1 MRCARGRPVSPLDEL
16 IRQRIRHHG
25 PMDLGEYMALCLSH
39 PVHGYYMTR
48 DPLGVD
54 GDFTTAPEVSQMF
67 GEMIGVWLADLWI
80 KMGSPS
86 AFILL
91 ECGPGRGTLMAD
103 ALRATKNVPGFHAA
117 AKLHLMEI
125 SPVLKEAQKRA
136 LGAYD
141 PVWIDDLAR
150 LPARL
155 PVLLVGNEFLDAL
168 PVRQVRREKG
178 RWLERA
184 VSIEGENTLVLG
196 EVEADPA
203 LVEDLP
209 AAIRDGGEEGIFE
222 TSRVLNQFIKSVD
235 ILLKTQQ
242 GAALFL
248 DYGHIATA
256 MGDTLQAVRR
266 HEFAGL
272 FDTPGLCDL
281 TAHVDFENIAR
292 LAGEDEVAVY
302 GPVTQGAFLKNLGIE
317 VRAARLMAGANPAQA
332 DSLRAGLERL
342 IDTEQMGTLFKVIAL
357 SHDPSLTPAGFHESL

>member
-1 MRCARGRPVSPLDEL
+1 MSPLDEL
-16 IRQRIRHHG
+16 IRQRIRQHG
-25 PMDLGEYMALCLSH
+25 PMDLGEYMGLCLSH

-48 DPLGVD
+48 DPLGTD

-67 GEMIGVWLADLWI
+67 GEMIGAWLADLWI
-80 KMGSPS
+80 KMGSPA

-136 LGAYD
+136 LAVYD
-141 PVWIDDLAR
+141 PVWIDDVAQ

-155 PVLLVGNEFLDAL
+155 PVLLVANEFLDAL
-168 PVRQVRREKG
+168 PVRQLRREKG
-178 RWLERA
+178 GWLERI
-184 VSIEGENTLVLG
+184 VSIGPENTLIAG

-203 LVEDLP
+203 LVEELP
-209 AAIRDGGEEGIFE
+209 AAIRHGGEDGIFE
-222 TSRVLNQFIKSVD
+222 TSRVLNQFIRSVD
-235 ILLKTQQ
+235 ILLKTQ
-242 GAALFL
+242 GGGALFL
-248 DYGHIATA
+248 DYGHAHTA
-256 MGDTLQAVRR
+256 WGETVQAVRA
-266 HEFAGL
+266 HKFAGI

-292 LAGEDEVAVY
+292 LAGEDEVAVH

-332 DSLRAGLERL
+332 DSLRAGLARL
-342 IDTEQMGTLFKVIAL
+342 IDTEQMGNLFKVIAL
-357 SHDPSLTPAGFHESL
+357 CNDPSITPAGFHEGL